1 MGSPK
6 YIKETPRIVV
16 KFIDNETD
24 ETLFEIKDR
33 NIMNVGEIFSS
44 YVANSIIQN
53 ELKNKEL
60 PKSVLVI
67 AVGELNL
74 TTDD

>member
-53 ELKNKEL
+53 ELKNTKL
-60 PKSVLVI
+60 PRSVLVI
-67 AVGELNL
+67 AVGEFIL
-74 TTDD
+74 TED

>member
-1 MGSPK
+1 MSDNQR
-6 YIKETPRIVV
+6 YIKETPRITV

-33 NIMNVGEIFSS
+33 NIMNVGEIFSD
-44 YVANSIIQN
+44 YVANTIIRN

-67 AVGELNL
+67 AVGEFNL
-74 TTDD
+74 TDD